1 MKIILTILTLAFG
14 LITPGNGQT
23 KTDQS
28 SKVPAWTEGD
38 RKYLLDN
45 LIRSRQELIDETKT
59 LTKEQWNFKESSDRW
74 SINQIVEHIDLY
86 ELILMHE
93 ISMALQ
99 NEPIPTFE
107 HYLPDSVFIDPDP
120 KSLKKNVTTDFTKPF
135 TISVPLGNNEG
146 RNNII
151 WLTTMRDESIDY
163 LKKTTENIRLHYIC
177 FGPNV
182 HQQYMMIFRHT
193 FRHVR
198 QIKKVKT
205 HPNYPK

>member
-1 MKIILTILTLAFG
+1 MKFFLVALSFVSWCFI
-14 LITPGNGQT
+14 PSKGQT
-23 KTDQS
+23 NSSQPSKT
-28 SKVPAWTEGD
+28 PIWTEAD
-38 RKYLLDN
+38 KKYLLDN
-45 LIRSRQELIDETKT
+45 LIRSKQELIDETKN
-59 LTKEQWNFKESSDRW
+59 LTKEQWNFKESPDRW

-99 NEPIPTFE
+99 NEPIPAFE
-107 HYLPDSVFIDPDP
+107 HFLPDSVFIDPDP
-120 KSLKKNVTTDFTKPF
+120 KSLKKNITTDFTKPF

-146 RNNII
+146 GNNII

-198 QIKKVKT
+198 QIKKVKA